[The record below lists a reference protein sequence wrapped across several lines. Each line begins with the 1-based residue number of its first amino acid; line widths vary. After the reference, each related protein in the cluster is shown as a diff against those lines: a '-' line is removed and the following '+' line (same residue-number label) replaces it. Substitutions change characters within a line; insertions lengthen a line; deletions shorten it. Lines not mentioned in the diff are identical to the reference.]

1 MAATLHPIIPRVE
14 RQHALIEE
22 LRMRAP
28 RSRTAAL
35 AIRLGISAQCDQYRY
50 VLRMDADAG
59 FQIQIVIAVPEP

>member
-1 MAATLHPIIPRVE
+1 
-14 RQHALIEE
+14 
-22 LRMRAP
+22 MRAP